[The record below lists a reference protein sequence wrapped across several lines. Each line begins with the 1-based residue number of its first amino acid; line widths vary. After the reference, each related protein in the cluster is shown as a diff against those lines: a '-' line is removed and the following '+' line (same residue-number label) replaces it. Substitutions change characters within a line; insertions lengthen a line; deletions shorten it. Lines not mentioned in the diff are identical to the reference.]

1 MVISPNLFTCRVI
14 TICYPCPE
22 ILYLSPPYDT
32 CQLVASLLHLLV
44 DAGLLHHLLA
54 HHLPRQA
61 SNDASNDGWANRTT
75 KSASKLRSSVG
86 SGLPRALAHV
96 GAWGGGGVRWSI
108 IATQIHLAE
117 KVFEQRELILEHLGW
132 MSVAL
137 WWCCPV
143 WLLRGSLSR
152 RG

>member
-1 MVISPNLFTCRVI
+1 MVISPNLFTCSVI
-14 TICYPCPE
+14 TICFPCPKM
-22 ILYLSPPYDT
+22 LYLSPPYDT
-32 CQLVASLLHLLV
+32 CELVASLLHLLV
-44 DAGLLHHLLA
+44 DPGLPHHLLA
-54 HHLPRQA
+54 DHLPRQA
-61 SNDASNDGWANRTT
+61 ANDASNDGWANRTT
-75 KSASKLRSSVG
+75 KSASKLRSSIC

-96 GAWGGGGVRWSI
+96 GAWGGGGVRCSN

-117 KVFEQRELILEHLGW
+117 KVFKQRELILEHLGW